1 MLGGGTIIGAPPW
14 SAGLAKQFD
23 ESLKRTGRGFAF
35 GTGVQELTFPPDHEA
50 FVADPSTYFKWA
62 DLLKRCEYVGVR
74 GPRSKAALAEL
85 GVTSEVIGDPACALA
100 QPEGFWQPRTGY
112 LGVNVGN
119 GGGSLWG
126 DREQF
131 NQAMGRFVELATR
144 QRWKVEFF
152 ALMADDIEMT
162 EQVARIGK
170 IANPVIHCE
179 YLDPDRY
186 MARVS
191 KMEAFIGLKLHSVI
205 LAMCAHVPSIMLEYR
220 PKGLDFMASLGL
232 ERFNVRTS
240 DVEPKALLELLSDL
254 VGRGDH
260 WSQTIQQ
267 EVAKYKRLQETR
279 ARQLIG
285 LPGERS
291 LRATADCLGAA

>member
-1 MLGGGTIIGAPPW
+1 
-14 SAGLAKQFD
+14 
-23 ESLKRTGRGFAF
+23 
-35 GTGVQELTFPPDHEA
+35 
-50 FVADPSTYFKWA
+50 
-62 DLLKRCEYVGVR
+62 
-74 GPRSKAALAEL
+74 
-85 GVTSEVIGDPACALA
+85 
-100 QPEGFWQPRTGY
+100 
-112 LGVNVGN
+112 
-119 GGGSLWG
+119 
-126 DREQF
+126 
-131 NQAMGRFVELATR
+131 
-144 QRWKVEFF
+144 
-152 ALMADDIEMT
+152 MT